1 MHVFDLFSR
10 SVLSHSVVSTS
21 LLPVDP
27 WTVTNQV
34 PLSMEFSRQ
43 DYQSRLP
50 FRTPWDLPDPGTEP
64 ASGAS
69 PALAGGF
76 LTTSATWEAHSA
88 EGLAHKWLSKWISRD
103 WLFATPRT
111 LQFMKF
117 SGPEYWSGQ
126 STPSPG
132 YLPNPDIEP
141 GSPALQAD
149 SLPAGPQGKP

>member
-21 LLPVDP
+21 LLPVDS

-34 PLSMEFSRQ
+34 PLSMEFARQ

-50 FRTPWDLPDPGTEP
+50 FPTPWDLPDPGIEP

-76 LTTSATWEAHSA
+76 FTTSATGEAHSV
-88 EGLAHKWLSKWISRD
+88 EGLAHKWLWKSLSRV

-111 LQFMKF
+111 IQFMKF
-117 SGPEYWSGQ
+117 SRPEYWSGQ
-126 STPSPG
+126 SIPSPG

-141 GSPALQAD
+141 RSPALQAD